1 MKNLQWIKVQIKNI
15 IVIAILCTVISYLP
29 VMAEENID
37 SRSSSTV
44 SADPSD
50 TITTKKEVT
59 TKSIAE
65 NEAIQGIIED
75 LNNKSKKLIEPLREV
90 LAFKQNH
97 YSSITKFVNSLRNKS
112 GFFPEMKAENLQ
124 ARKLDIA
131 ELVHEEQSS
140 LSSWKGIIRKDVEKA
155 KKLEDKKNNV
165 IKKEMSEKQKQQEEK
180 ELEAIITRKAHQKVG
195 ISFYEFGD
203 RYFFGQVMMT
213 AKLDY
218 IEAVKKYLIA
228 FHNNHSGAAN
238 RLGVMYRDGV
248 HFNKDYE
255 KSMHLFKK
263 AIEFDPSN
271 DEAFYNLAQLQ
282 EAIYLEDPSQKDMLL
297 GAQAIYTQI
306 GAKGYPE
313 AKNRLAILQL
323 MSGDQSSQSRGI
335 GLFKGLTTK
344 ATSEEQQKLKSKIFK
359 TQLSKTLA
367 AAKNNLAIAKFNGLG
382 TDQNIEE
389 AEQLFKEASQNGD
402 PRAPYF
408 LHLLGKMPEQN
419 VFQRYK
425 SFRFLRLAAR
435 RGDPVAQNALGVIY
449 LRLSARSNTIGL
461 GLPFHLLGLNW
472 VYESASQGY
481 PEAMYNLAINYF
493 RMPKDSPKAVYLLEM
508 AAKLDFLPALD
519 LLGWVYM
526 HGLAGKDQDIKKAL
540 EYFTSAYKKGY
551 VGGAESLAIFHYDEA
566 QKEGISKNK
575 KLSEYK
581 KSLKWI
587 EKVYSNNV
595 LNAGYYQYLIYMDES
610 TSLYDETKAEN
621 IKEALIS
628 KDYTPNNNSKAK
640 ESLSKLYD
648 SEINLRNPCRQS
660 FSF

>member
-1 MKNLQWIKVQIKNI
+1 MQIKNI

-323 MSGDQSSQSRGI
+323 MSGDQSYQSRGI

-344 ATSEEQQKLKSKIFK
+344 ASSEEQQKLKSKIFK
-359 TQLSKTLA
+359 TQFSKTLA

-526 HGLAGKDQDIKKAL
+526 HGLAGKDQDIKKGF

-566 QKEGISKNK
+566 QKKGISKNK

-587 EKVYSNNV
+587 EKAYNNNV
-595 LNAGYYQYLIYMDES
+595 LNAGYYQYLIHMDES
-610 TSLYDETKAEN
+610 TSLYDETKAEK